1 MKRTL
6 ILGAVVVAVGL
17 AVALPLFEPWRA
29 FTSSEI
35 DEAPPSS
42 TSSTPTASGAPSTAP
57 AAPTTPATTPADTVL
72 ARGRFVDAEHSTSG
86 TAKILQL
93 ADGRRFLRIENL
105 ATSDGPD
112 LHMWLSE
119 AKSGGDWG
127 SYDDGREIRLGD
139 LKATH
144 GNQNYLI
151 PEDADLTGMR
161 SVVIWCDRFNV
172 AFGSAPIRLG

>member
-1 MKRTL
+1 VRRTL
-6 ILGAVVVAVGL
+6 ILVAVVVAVGL

-35 DEAPPSS
+35 DEAAP
-42 TSSTPTASGAPSTAP
+42 TSSPSTAP
-57 AAPTTPATTPADTVL
+57 TSPASTSPSATPTAPTTPVDTVL
-72 ARGRFVDAEHSTSG
+72 ASGKFVAAEHDTSG
-86 TAKILQL
+86 TAKVLQL
-93 ADGRRFLRIENL
+93 ADGRRFLRIEGL

-144 GNQNYLI
+144 GNQNYPI